1 MIMQFEVNKP
11 LKDFNTFHIDANAE
25 KFICIDNEKSL
36 MDILEYSKTNQE
48 KINFIGGGSNIL
60 LTQKIDGITVLNQIK
75 GISIIN
81 ENEVTIDVKF
91 SSGENWHECVLWAV
105 AKNYGGI
112 ENLSLIPGTIG
123 ASPIQNIGAYGVELK
138 DVFYSLEAINLTSFE
153 KKIFTLDECEFGYRD
168 SIFKRHEKGNWFIL
182 NVTLQLSKKPFCNIN
197 YGNIK
202 DELVKMNVDQPTIQ
216 DVSKAVINIRSSKL
230 PNPDEIG
237 NAGSF
242 FKNPVIS
249 QSHFEELK
257 TMYPEIP
264 NFSAPNGIKIPAAW
278 LIEKNNWKGYKE
290 GDFGVHKNQAL
301 VLVNYNNA
309 NGNDILNLSTQIITS
324 VQQTFNI
331 TLEREVNIW

>member
-1 MIMQFEVNKP
+1 MQFELNKP
-11 LKDFNTFHIDANAE
+11 LKDFNTFHIDAQAE
-25 KFICIDNEKSL
+25 KFICIDDEKSL
-36 MDILEYSKTNQE
+36 MDVLAFAKQA
-48 KINFIGGGSNIL
+48 KISIHFIGGGSNIL
-60 LTQKIDGITVLNQIK
+60 LTKNIAGIVAMNQLKGIKIIHENNETVLVN
-75 GISIIN
+75 
-81 ENEVTIDVKF
+81 F
-91 SSGENWHECVLWAV
+91 LSGENWHQCVLWAV
-105 AKNYGGI
+105 EHNYGGI

-138 DVFYSLEAINLTSFE
+138 DVFHSLEAINLNSFE
-153 KKIFTLDECEFGYRD
+153 KKIFTLEECKFGYRD
-168 SIFKRHEKGNWFIL
+168 SIFKQLEKGNWFIL
-182 NVTLQLSKKPFCNIN
+182 NVTLQLTKNPICNIN

-202 DELVKMNVDQPTIQ
+202 EELLKMKVENPRIQ

-242 FKNPVIS
+242 FKNPVIAKI
-249 QSHFEELK
+249 HFEELK

-264 NFSAPNGIKIPAAW
+264 HFSAVNGVKIPAAW
-278 LIEKNNWKGYKE
+278 LIEKNNWKGFKE
-290 GDFGVHKNQAL
+290 GDIGVHKNQAL
-301 VLVNYNNA
+301 VLVNYNDA

>member
-1 MIMQFEVNKP
+1 MQFELNKA
-11 LKDFNTFHIDANAE
+11 LKDFNTFHIDAQAE
-25 KFICIDNEKSL
+25 KFICIDDEKSL
-36 MDILEYSKTNQE
+36 LEILEFAKKENE
-48 KINFIGGGSNIL
+48 RIHFIGGGSNIL
-60 LTQKIDGITVLNQIK
+60 LTQNIDGITVLNQLK

-81 ENEVTIDVKF
+81 KNEEFVNVNF
-91 SSGENWHECVLWAV
+91 ASGENWHQCVLWAV
-105 AKNYGGI
+105 EHNYGGI

-138 DVFYSLEAINLTSFE
+138 DVFHSLEAINLTSFE
-153 KKIFTLDECEFGYRD
+153 KKIFTLEECKFGYRD
-168 SIFKRHEKGNWFIL
+168 SIFKQLEKGNWFIL
-182 NVTLQLSKKPFCNIN
+182 NVILQLTKNPICNIN

-202 DELVKMNVDQPTIQ
+202 EELLKMKVENPRIQ

-230 PNPDEIG
+230 PNPAEIG

-242 FKNPVIS
+242 FKNPVVS
-249 QSHFEELK
+249 KSHFEELK

-264 NFSAPNGIKIPAAW
+264 YFTAANGVKIPAAW
-278 LIEKNNWKGYKE
+278 LIEKNNWKGFKE

-301 VLVNYNNA
+301 VLVNYNHA

>member
-1 MIMQFEVNKP
+1 MQFELNKP

-25 KFICIDNEKSL
+25 KFICIHYQKSL
-36 MDILEYSKTNQE
+36 MEIIEFSKKENET
-48 KINFIGGGSNIL
+48 IHFIGGGSNIL
-60 LTQKIDGITVLNQIK
+60 LTKNIEEITVLNQLK
-75 GISIIN
+75 GISIVE
-81 ENEVTIDVKF
+81 ENEECVQIKF
-91 SSGENWHECVLWAV
+91 ASGENWHECVLWAV

-123 ASPIQNIGAYGVELK
+123 ASPIQNIGAYGVEIK
-138 DVFYSLEAINLTSFE
+138 DVFHSLEAINLTSFE

-182 NVTLQLSKKPFCNIN
+182 NVTLQLSKRPVCNIN

-202 DELVKMNVDQPTIQ
+202 DELKNMGIETPTIQ
-216 DVSKAVINIRSSKL
+216 DVSKAVINIRTSKL

-257 TMYPEIP
+257 TMYPVMP
-264 NFSAPNGIKIPAAW
+264 NFPAPNGIKIPAAW

>member
-1 MIMQFEVNKP
+1 MQFELNKP
-11 LKDFNTFHIDANAE
+11 LKDFNTFHIDAQAE

-36 MDILEYSKTNQE
+36 MDVLAFAKQA
-48 KINFIGGGSNIL
+48 KISIHFIGGGSNIL
-60 LTQKIDGITVLNQIK
+60 LAKNIAGIVAMNQLKGIKIIHENDETVLVN
-75 GISIIN
+75 
-81 ENEVTIDVKF
+81 F
-91 SSGENWHECVLWAV
+91 LSGENWHQCVLWAV
-105 AKNYGGI
+105 EHNYGGI

-138 DVFYSLEAINLTSFE
+138 DVFHSLEAINLISFE
-153 KKIFTLDECEFGYRD
+153 KKIFNLEECKFGYRD
-168 SIFKRHEKGNWFIL
+168 SIFKQLEKGNWFIL
-182 NVTLQLSKKPFCNIN
+182 NVTLQLTKNPICNIN

-202 DELVKMNVDQPTIQ
+202 EELLKMKVGNPRIQ

-242 FKNPVIS
+242 FKNPVIAKT
-249 QSHFEELK
+249 HFEELK

-264 NFSAPNGIKIPAAW
+264 HFAATNGVKIPAAW
-278 LIEKNNWKGYKE
+278 LIEKNNWKGFKE

-301 VLVNYNNA
+301 VLVNYNDA

>member
-1 MIMQFEVNKP
+1 MQFELNKA
-11 LKDFNTFHIDANAE
+11 LKDFNTFHIDVNAE
-25 KFICIDNEKSL
+25 KFICIDGERSL
-36 MDILEYSKTNQE
+36 LEILEFAKKENE
-48 KINFIGGGSNIL
+48 RIHFIGGGSNIL
-60 LTQKIDGITVLNQIK
+60 LTQNIDGITVLNNLK

-81 ENEVTIDVKF
+81 KNEEFVNVNF
-91 SSGENWHECVLWAV
+91 ASGENWHQCVLWAV
-105 AKNYGGI
+105 EHNYGGI

-138 DVFYSLEAINLTSFE
+138 DVFHSLEAINLTSFE
-153 KKIFTLDECEFGYRD
+153 KKIFTLQECKFGYRD
-168 SIFKRHEKGNWFIL
+168 SIFKQLEKGNWFIL
-182 NVTLQLSKKPFCNIN
+182 NVILQLTKNPICNIN

-202 DELVKMNVDQPTIQ
+202 EELLKMKVENPRIQ

-230 PNPDEIG
+230 PNPAEIG

-242 FKNPVIS
+242 FKNPVVS
-249 QSHFEELK
+249 KSHFEELK

-264 NFSAPNGIKIPAAW
+264 HFTAANGVKIPAAW
-278 LIEKNNWKGYKE
+278 LIEKNNWKGFKE

-301 VLVNYNNA
+301 VLVNYNHA

>member
-1 MIMQFEVNKP
+1 MEFELNKP
-11 LKDFNTFHIDANAE
+11 LKDFNTFHIDAQAE
-25 KFICIDNEKSL
+25 KFICIDDEKSL
-36 MDILEYSKTNQE
+36 MDVLAFAKQA
-48 KINFIGGGSNIL
+48 KISIHFIGGGSNIL
-60 LTQKIDGITVLNQIK
+60 LTKNIAGIVAMNQLKGIKIIHENDETVLVN
-75 GISIIN
+75 
-81 ENEVTIDVKF
+81 F
-91 SSGENWHECVLWAV
+91 LSGENWHQCVLWAV
-105 AKNYGGI
+105 EHNYGGI

-138 DVFYSLEAINLTSFE
+138 DVFHSLEAINLISFE
-153 KKIFTLDECEFGYRD
+153 KKIFTLEECKFGYRD
-168 SIFKRHEKGNWFIL
+168 SIFKQLEKGNWFIL
-182 NVTLQLSKKPFCNIN
+182 QVTLQLTKNPLCNIN

-202 DELVKMNVDQPTIQ
+202 EELLKMKVENPRIQ
-216 DVSKAVINIRSSKL
+216 DVSKAVIKIRSSKL

-242 FKNPVIS
+242 FKNPVIAKT
-249 QSHFEELK
+249 HFEELK

-264 NFSAPNGIKIPAAW
+264 HFAATNGVKIPAAW
-278 LIEKNNWKGYKE
+278 LIEKNNWKGFKE

-301 VLVNYNNA
+301 VLVNYNDA

>member
-1 MIMQFEVNKP
+1 MQFELNKA
-11 LKDFNTFHIDANAE
+11 LKDFNTFHIDAQAE
-25 KFICIDNEKSL
+25 KFICIDDEKSM
-36 MDILEYSKTNQE
+36 MDVLAFAKHA
-48 KINFIGGGSNIL
+48 KISIHFIGGGSNIL
-60 LTQKIDGITVLNQIK
+60 LTQNIDGITILNQLK
-75 GISIIN
+75 GIYKVE
-81 ENEVTIDVKF
+81 ENEDYVFVNF
-91 SSGENWHECVLWAV
+91 ASGENWHQCVLWAV
-105 AKNYGGI
+105 EHNYGGI

-138 DVFYSLEAINLTSFE
+138 DVFHSLEAINLTSFE
-153 KKIFTLDECEFGYRD
+153 KKIFTLEECNFGYRD
-168 SIFKRHEKGNWFIL
+168 SIFKQLEKGNWFIL
-182 NVTLQLSKKPFCNIN
+182 QVTLQLTKNPICNIN

-202 DELVKMNVDQPTIQ
+202 DELLKMKVENPRIQ

-242 FKNPVIS
+242 FKNPVITKT
-249 QSHFEELK
+249 HFEELK

-264 NFSAPNGIKIPAAW
+264 HFAATNGVKIPAAW
-278 LIEKNNWKGYKE
+278 LIEKNNWKGFKE

-301 VLVNYNNA
+301 VLVNYNHA

>member
-1 MIMQFEVNKP
+1 MEFELNKP
-11 LKDFNTFHIDANAE
+11 LKDFNTFHIDAQAE
-25 KFICIDNEKSL
+25 KFICIDDEKSL
-36 MDILEYSKTNQE
+36 MDVLAFAKQA
-48 KINFIGGGSNIL
+48 KISIHFIGGGSNIL
-60 LTQKIDGITVLNQIK
+60 LTKNIAGIVAMNQLKGIKIIHENDETVLVN
-75 GISIIN
+75 
-81 ENEVTIDVKF
+81 F
-91 SSGENWHECVLWAV
+91 LSGENWHQCVLWAV
-105 AKNYGGI
+105 EHNYGGI

-138 DVFYSLEAINLTSFE
+138 DVFHSLEAINLTSFE
-153 KKIFTLDECEFGYRD
+153 KKIFTLEECKFGYRD
-168 SIFKRHEKGNWFIL
+168 SIFKQLEKGNWFIL
-182 NVTLQLSKKPFCNIN
+182 NVTLQLTKNPICNIN

-202 DELVKMNVDQPTIQ
+202 EELLKMKVGNPRIQ

-242 FKNPVIS
+242 FKNPVIAKT
-249 QSHFEELK
+249 HFEELK

-264 NFSAPNGIKIPAAW
+264 HFAATNGVKIPAAW
-278 LIEKNNWKGYKE
+278 LIEKNNWKGFKE

-301 VLVNYNNA
+301 VLVNYNDA

>member
-1 MIMQFEVNKP
+1 MQFELNKA
-11 LKDFNTFHIDANAE
+11 LKDFNTFHIDANAD
-25 KFICIDNEKSL
+25 KFICIDDENTL
-36 MDILEYSKTNQE
+36 MEILDYSKKSNET
-48 KINFIGGGSNIL
+48 IHFIGGGSNIL
-60 LTQKIDGITVLNQIK
+60 LTQNINGITVLNQLK

-81 ENEVTIDVKF
+81 KNEEFVNVNF
-91 SSGENWHECVLWAV
+91 ASGENWHQCVLWAV
-105 AKNYGGI
+105 EHNYGGI

-138 DVFYSLEAINLTSFE
+138 DVFHSLEAINLISFE
-153 KKIFTLDECEFGYRD
+153 KKIFTLEECKFGYRD
-168 SIFKRHEKGNWFIL
+168 SIFKQLEKGNWFIL
-182 NVTLQLSKKPFCNIN
+182 NVILQLTKNPICNIN

-202 DELVKMNVDQPTIQ
+202 EELLKMKVENPRIQ

-230 PNPDEIG
+230 PNPAEIG

-242 FKNPVIS
+242 FKNPVVS
-249 QSHFEELK
+249 KSHFEELK

-264 NFSAPNGIKIPAAW
+264 HFTAANGVKIPAAW
-278 LIEKNNWKGYKE
+278 LIEKNNWKGFKE

-301 VLVNYNNA
+301 VLVNYNHA

>member
-1 MIMQFEVNKP
+1 MEFELNKP
-11 LKDFNTFHIDANAE
+11 LKDFNTFHIDAQAE
-25 KFICIDNEKSL
+25 KFICIDDEKSL
-36 MDILEYSKTNQE
+36 MDVLAFAKQA
-48 KINFIGGGSNIL
+48 KISIHFIGGGSNIL
-60 LTQKIDGITVLNQIK
+60 LTKNIAGILAMNQLKGIKIIHENDETVLVN
-75 GISIIN
+75 
-81 ENEVTIDVKF
+81 F
-91 SSGENWHECVLWAV
+91 LSGENWHQCVLWAV
-105 AKNYGGI
+105 EHNYGGI

-138 DVFYSLEAINLTSFE
+138 DVFHSLEAINLNSFE
-153 KKIFTLDECEFGYRD
+153 KKIFTLEECKFGYRD
-168 SIFKRHEKGNWFIL
+168 SIFKQLEKGNWFIL
-182 NVTLQLSKKPFCNIN
+182 NVTLQLTKNPICNIN

-202 DELVKMNVDQPTIQ
+202 EELLKMKVENPRIQ
-216 DVSKAVINIRSSKL
+216 DVSKAVIKIRSSKL

-242 FKNPVIS
+242 FKNPVIAKT
-249 QSHFEELK
+249 HFEELK

-264 NFSAPNGIKIPAAW
+264 HFAATNGVKIPAAW
-278 LIEKNNWKGYKE
+278 LIEKNNWKGFKE

-301 VLVNYNNA
+301 VLVNYNDA

>member
-1 MIMQFEVNKP
+1 MQFEINKP
-11 LKDFNTFHIDANAE
+11 LKNFNTFHIDAQSE
-25 KFICIDNEKSL
+25 KFICVDNEKLLIEVLAFAKQSNT
-36 MDILEYSKTNQE
+36 STH
-48 KINFIGGGSNIL
+48 FIGGGSNIL
-60 LTQKIDGITVLNQIK
+60 LTKNIEGITILNQIK
-75 GISIIN
+75 GIHIIE
-81 ENEVTIDVKF
+81 ENEEFVLVNF

-105 AKNYGGI
+105 SKNYGGV

-138 DVFYSLEAINLTSFE
+138 DVFHSLEAINLKSFE
-153 KKIFTLDECEFGYRD
+153 KKIFTLEECNFGYRD
-168 SIFKRHEKGNWFIL
+168 SIFKQHEKGNWFIL
-182 NVTLQLSKKPFCNIN
+182 NVRIKLTKNPVCNIH

-202 DELVKMNVDQPTIQ
+202 DELLKMNVEYPSIQ

-242 FKNPVIS
+242 FKNPIVS
-249 QSHFEELK
+249 LSHFEALK
-257 TMYPEIP
+257 SMYPEIP
-264 NFSAPNGIKIPAAW
+264 HFIATNGVKIPAAW
-278 LIEKNNWKGYKE
+278 LIEKNNWKGFKK

-309 NGNDILNLSTQIITS
+309 KGNDILELSSHIITS